1 MSTDFYEYLH
11 GGQQQ
16 SRAPRDLPVTSSRQS
31 QPAQQMYSSAMS
43 NIEQV
48 KRQLCEKIDV
58 CCAQYGLYG
67 LKVIDKAIA
76 ESLRMMINGVAQ
88 PVPQSM
94 PQQQMPM
101 QYNTPVAP
109 SVNEGYYGGYRP
121 APQIQPQQPMT
132 QEEALNDAFMN
143 NLDAILGE
151 CDKDAEKRAEEQMKQ
166 RLYEQKQADMMI
178 AQNVD
183 AARQNAN
190 IDLAAHENDFMLESE
205 QDLRSY
211 V

>member
-11 GGQQQ
+11 GGQQSQ
-16 SRAPRDLPVTSSRQS
+16 RASRDLPITPQRQP
-31 QPAQQMYSSAMS
+31 QQAQQMFNSAMS

-76 ESLRMMINGVAQ
+76 ESLRAMINGVAQ
-88 PVPQSM
+88 PMQQQSM
-94 PQQQMPM
+94 LQQMPI
-101 QYNTPVAP
+101 QYPQ
-109 SVNEGYYGGYRP
+109 VNENVYGGYAPRP
-121 APQIQPQQPMT
+121 QMMPSRQPMT
-132 QEEALNDAFMN
+132 QEEAMTDAFMN
-143 NLDAILGE
+143 NLDAILSE
-151 CDKDAEKRAEEQMKQ
+151 CDKDADKRAEEQMKQ

-183 AARQNAN
+183 SARQNAN
-190 IDLAAHENDFMLESE
+190 IDLAAHENDFTLVSE
-205 QDLRSY
+205 EDLREY

>member
-11 GGQQQ
+11 GGQQSQ
-16 SRAPRDLPVTSSRQS
+16 RASRDLPITPQRRQ
-31 QPAQQMYSSAMS
+31 QPAQQMYDSAMS

-76 ESLRMMINGVAQ
+76 ESLRAMINGVAQ
-88 PVPQSM
+88 PIPQQSM
-94 PQQQMPM
+94 TQQQMPI
-101 QYNTPVAP
+101 QYPQ
-109 SVNEGYYGGYRP
+109 VNENVYGGY
-121 APQIQPQQPMT
+121 APRQQMMPPQQPMT
-132 QEEALNDAFMN
+132 REEAMTDAFMN
-143 NLDAILGE
+143 NLDAILSE
-151 CDKDAEKRAEEQMKQ
+151 CDKDADKRAEEQMKQ

-183 AARQNAN
+183 SARQNAN
-190 IDLAAHENDFMLESE
+190 IDLAAHENDFTLVSE
-205 QDLRSY
+205 EDLREY

>member
-11 GGQQQ
+11 GGQQSQ
-16 SRAPRDLPVTSSRQS
+16 RASRDLPITPQRQP
-31 QPAQQMYSSAMS
+31 QQAQQMYNSAMC

-76 ESLRMMINGVAQ
+76 ESLRAMINGVAQ
-88 PVPQSM
+88 PMQQQHI
-94 PQQQMPM
+94 QQQMSI
-101 QYNTPVAP
+101 QYPQVSENV
-109 SVNEGYYGGYRP
+109 YGGYTPRP
-121 APQIQPQQPMT
+121 QMMSPQQPMT
-132 QEEALNDAFMN
+132 QEEALTDSFMN
-143 NLDAILGE
+143 NLDAILSE
-151 CDKDAEKRAEEQMKQ
+151 CDKDADKRAEEQMKQ

-183 AARQNAN
+183 TARQNAN
-190 IDLAAHENDFMLESE
+190 IDLAAHENDFTLESE
-205 QDLRSY
+205 EDLREY

>member
-11 GGQQQ
+11 GGQQSQ
-16 SRAPRDLPVTSSRQS
+16 RASRDLPITPQRRQ
-31 QPAQQMYSSAMS
+31 QPAQQMYDSAMS

-76 ESLRMMINGVAQ
+76 ESLRAMINGVAQ
-88 PVPQSM
+88 PMQQQHI
-94 PQQQMPM
+94 PQQMSI
-101 QYNTPVAP
+101 QYPQVSENV
-109 SVNEGYYGGYRP
+109 YGGYAPRP
-121 APQIQPQQPMT
+121 QMLPPQQPMT
-132 QEEALNDAFMN
+132 QEEALTDSFMN
-143 NLDAILGE
+143 NLDAILSE
-151 CDKDAEKRAEEQMKQ
+151 CDKDADKRAEEQMKQ

-183 AARQNAN
+183 TARQNAN
-190 IDLAAHENDFMLESE
+190 IDLAAHENDFTLESE
-205 QDLRSY
+205 EDLREY

>member
-16 SRAPRDLPVTSSRQS
+16 PRASRDLPITPQRQP
-31 QPAQQMYSSAMS
+31 QQAQQMFNSAMS

-76 ESLRMMINGVAQ
+76 ESLRAMINGVAQ
-88 PVPQSM
+88 PM
-94 PQQQMPM
+94 PQQLVPQQMPI
-101 QYNTPVAP
+101 QYPQ
-109 SVNEGYYGGYRP
+109 VNENVYGGYTTRP
-121 APQIQPQQPMT
+121 QMMPPQQSMT
-132 QEEALNDAFMN
+132 QEEALTDSFMN
-143 NLDAILGE
+143 NLDAILSE
-151 CDKDAEKRAEEQMKQ
+151 CDKDADKRAEEQMKQ

-183 AARQNAN
+183 TARQNAN
-190 IDLAAHENDFMLESE
+190 IDLAAHENDFTLESE
-205 QDLRSY
+205 EDLREY

>member
-16 SRAPRDLPVTSSRQS
+16 PRAPRDLPVTPQRQP
-31 QPAQQMYSSAMS
+31 QVAQQMYNSAMS

-88 PVPQSM
+88 PVSQPM

-101 QYNTPVAP
+101 QYNPP
-109 SVNEGYYGGYRP
+109 VNEGYYGGYRP
-121 APQIQPQQPMT
+121 APQMQPPQPMT
-132 QEEALNDAFMN
+132 QEEAVNDAFMN

-183 AARQNAN
+183 TARQNAN
-190 IDLAAHENDFMLESE
+190 IDLAAHENDFTLESE

>member
-16 SRAPRDLPVTSSRQS
+16 SRASRDLPITPQRQP
-31 QPAQQMYSSAMS
+31 QQAQQMFNSAMS

-76 ESLRMMINGVAQ
+76 ESLRAMINGVAQ
-88 PVPQSM
+88 PVPQPM
-94 PQQQMPM
+94 PQQMPI
-101 QYNTPVAP
+101 QYPQ
-109 SVNEGYYGGYRP
+109 VNENVYGGYTPRP
-121 APQIQPQQPMT
+121 QMMPPQQPMT
-132 QEEALNDAFMN
+132 REEAMTDAFMN
-143 NLDAILGE
+143 NLDTILSE
-151 CDKDAEKRAEEQMKQ
+151 CDKDADKRAEEQMKQ

-183 AARQNAN
+183 SARQNAN
-190 IDLAAHENDFMLESE
+190 IDLAAHENDFTLESE
-205 QDLRSY
+205 EDLREY

>member
-11 GGQQQ
+11 GGQQSQ
-16 SRAPRDLPVTSSRQS
+16 RASRDLPITPQRQP
-31 QPAQQMYSSAMS
+31 QQAQQMFNSAMS

-76 ESLRMMINGVAQ
+76 ESLRAMINGVAQ
-88 PVPQSM
+88 PM
-94 PQQQMPM
+94 PQQPMPQQMPV
-101 QYNTPVAP
+101 QYPQ
-109 SVNEGYYGGYRP
+109 VNENVYGGYAPRP
-121 APQIQPQQPMT
+121 QMMPPQQPMT
-132 QEEALNDAFMN
+132 REEAMTDAFMN
-143 NLDAILGE
+143 NLDTILSE
-151 CDKDAEKRAEEQMKQ
+151 CDKDADKRAEEQMKQ

-183 AARQNAN
+183 TARQNAN

-205 QDLRSY
+205 EDLREY

>member
-16 SRAPRDLPVTSSRQS
+16 PRAPRDLPVTPQRQP
-31 QPAQQMYSSAMS
+31 QVAQQMFNSAMS

-76 ESLRMMINGVAQ
+76 ESLRAMINGVAQ
-88 PVPQSM
+88 PM
-94 PQQQMPM
+94 
-101 QYNTPVAP
+101 
-109 SVNEGYYGGYRP
+109 
-121 APQIQPQQPMT
+121 PQQPMPQQMPVQYPQVNENVYGGYAPRPRMMPLQQPMT
-132 QEEALNDAFMN
+132 REEALTDSFMN
-143 NLDAILGE
+143 NLDAILSE
-151 CDKDAEKRAEEQMKQ
+151 CDKDADKRAEEQIKQ

-183 AARQNAN
+183 TARQNAN
-190 IDLAAHENDFMLESE
+190 IDLAAHENDFTLESE
-205 QDLRSY
+205 EDLREY

>member
-11 GGQQQ
+11 GGQQSQ
-16 SRAPRDLPVTSSRQS
+16 RASRDLPITPQRRQ
-31 QPAQQMYSSAMS
+31 QPAQQMYDSAMS

-76 ESLRMMINGVAQ
+76 ESLRAMINGVAQ
-88 PVPQSM
+88 PMPQQSM
-94 PQQQMPM
+94 PQQMPI
-101 QYNTPVAP
+101 QYPQVSENV
-109 SVNEGYYGGYRP
+109 YGGYAPRP
-121 APQIQPQQPMT
+121 QMLPPQQPMT
-132 QEEALNDAFMN
+132 QEEALTDSFMN
-143 NLDAILGE
+143 NLDAILSE
-151 CDKDAEKRAEEQMKQ
+151 CDKDADKRAEEQMKQ

-178 AQNVD
+178 AQSVD
-183 AARQNAN
+183 TARQNAN

-205 QDLRSY
+205 EDLREY

>member
-16 SRAPRDLPVTSSRQS
+16 PRALRDLPVTPQRQP
-31 QPAQQMYSSAMS
+31 QVAQQMYNSAMS

-76 ESLRMMINGVAQ
+76 ESLRAMINGVAQ
-88 PVPQSM
+88 PM
-94 PQQQMPM
+94 PQQLVPQQMPI
-101 QYNTPVAP
+101 QYPQ
-109 SVNEGYYGGYRP
+109 VNENVYGGYTPRP
-121 APQIQPQQPMT
+121 QMMPPQQSMS
-132 QEEALNDAFMN
+132 QEEALTDSFMN
-143 NLDAILGE
+143 NLDAILSE
-151 CDKDAEKRAEEQMKQ
+151 CDKDADKRAEEQMKQ

-183 AARQNAN
+183 TARQNAN
-190 IDLAAHENDFMLESE
+190 IDLAAHENDFTLESE
-205 QDLRSY
+205 EDLREY

>member
-16 SRAPRDLPVTSSRQS
+16 PRALRDLPVTPQRQP
-31 QPAQQMYSSAMS
+31 QVAQQMYNSAMS

-76 ESLRMMINGVAQ
+76 ESLRAMINGVAQ
-88 PVPQSM
+88 PM
-94 PQQQMPM
+94 PQQLVPQQMPI
-101 QYNTPVAP
+101 QYPQ
-109 SVNEGYYGGYRP
+109 VNENVYGGYTPRP
-121 APQIQPQQPMT
+121 QMMPPQQSMS
-132 QEEALNDAFMN
+132 QEEALTDSFMN
-143 NLDAILGE
+143 NLDAILSE
-151 CDKDAEKRAEEQMKQ
+151 CDKDADKRAEEQMKQ

-178 AQNVD
+178 AQNV
-183 AARQNAN
+183 ATARQSAH
-190 IDLAAHENDFMLESE
+190 IDLAAHENDFTLESE
-205 QDLRSY
+205 EDLREY
-211 V
+211 D

>member
-11 GGQQQ
+11 GGQQSQ
-16 SRAPRDLPVTSSRQS
+16 RASRDLPITPQRQP
-31 QPAQQMYSSAMS
+31 QQAQQMFNSAMS

-76 ESLRMMINGVAQ
+76 ESLRAMINGVAQ
-88 PVPQSM
+88 PM
-94 PQQQMPM
+94 PQQQMPI
-101 QYNTPVAP
+101 QYPQ
-109 SVNEGYYGGYRP
+109 VNENVYGGYTSRQQMMP
-121 APQIQPQQPMT
+121 LQQPMT
-132 QEEALNDAFMN
+132 QEEALTNSFMN
-143 NLDAILGE
+143 NLDAILSE
-151 CDKDAEKRAEEQMKQ
+151 CDKDADKRAEEQMKQ

-183 AARQNAN
+183 TARQNAN
-190 IDLAAHENDFMLESE
+190 IDLAAHENDFTLESE
-205 QDLRSY
+205 EDLREY

>member
-16 SRAPRDLPVTSSRQS
+16 PRAPRDLPVAPQRQP
-31 QPAQQMYSSAMS
+31 QQAQQMFNSAMS

-76 ESLRMMINGVAQ
+76 ESLRNMINGVAQ
-88 PVPQSM
+88 PVPQPM
-94 PQQQMPM
+94 PQQMPG
-101 QYNTPVAP
+101 QYPQ
-109 SVNEGYYGGYRP
+109 VNENVYGGYTPRP
-121 APQIQPQQPMT
+121 QMMPPQQPMT
-132 QEEALNDAFMN
+132 REEALTDAFMN
-143 NLDAILGE
+143 NLDTILGE
-151 CDKDAEKRAEEQMKQ
+151 CDKDADKRAEEQMKQ

-183 AARQNAN
+183 SARQNAN
-190 IDLAAHENDFMLESE
+190 IDLAAHENDFTLESE
-205 QDLRSY
+205 QDLREY

>member
-16 SRAPRDLPVTSSRQS
+16 PQRASRDLPITPQRQP
-31 QPAQQMYSSAMS
+31 QQAQQMFNSAMS

-76 ESLRMMINGVAQ
+76 ESLRAMINGVAQ
-88 PVPQSM
+88 PM
-94 PQQQMPM
+94 PQQQMPI
-101 QYNTPVAP
+101 QYQQ
-109 SVNEGYYGGYRP
+109 VNENVYGGYTPRP
-121 APQIQPQQPMT
+121 QMMLPQQSMT
-132 QEEALNDAFMN
+132 QEEALTDSFMN
-143 NLDAILGE
+143 NLDAILSE
-151 CDKDAEKRAEEQMKQ
+151 CDKDADKRAEEQMKQ

-183 AARQNAN
+183 TARQNAN
-190 IDLAAHENDFMLESE
+190 IDLAAHENDFTLESE
-205 QDLRSY
+205 EDLREY

>member
-16 SRAPRDLPVTSSRQS
+16 PRASRDLPITPQC
-31 QPAQQMYSSAMS
+31 QPQQAQQMFNSAMS

-76 ESLRMMINGVAQ
+76 ESLRNMINGVAQ
-88 PVPQSM
+88 PPVAQPM
-94 PQQQMPM
+94 PQQMPG
-101 QYNTPVAP
+101 QYPQ
-109 SVNEGYYGGYRP
+109 VNENVYGGYTPRP
-121 APQIQPQQPMT
+121 QMMPPQQPMT
-132 QEEALNDAFMN
+132 REEALTDAFMN
-143 NLDAILGE
+143 NLDTILGE
-151 CDKDAEKRAEEQMKQ
+151 CDKDADKRAEEQMKQ

-183 AARQNAN
+183 NARQNAN
-190 IDLAAHENDFMLESE
+190 IDLAAHENDFTLESE
-205 QDLRSY
+205 EDLREY

>member
-11 GGQQQ
+11 GGQQSQ
-16 SRAPRDLPVTSSRQS
+16 RASRDLPITPQRRQ
-31 QPAQQMYSSAMS
+31 QPAQQMYDSAMS

-76 ESLRMMINGVAQ
+76 ESLRAMINGVAQ
-88 PVPQSM
+88 PM
-94 PQQQMPM
+94 PQQPMPQQMPI
-101 QYNTPVAP
+101 QYPQ
-109 SVNEGYYGGYRP
+109 VNENVYGGYTPRP
-121 APQIQPQQPMT
+121 QMMPPQQPMT
-132 QEEALNDAFMN
+132 QEEALTDSFMN
-143 NLDAILGE
+143 NLDTILSE
-151 CDKDAEKRAEEQMKQ
+151 CDKDADKRAEEQMKQ

-183 AARQNAN
+183 SARQNAN
-190 IDLAAHENDFMLESE
+190 TDLAAHENDFTLESE
-205 QDLRSY
+205 EDLREY

>member
-16 SRAPRDLPVTSSRQS
+16 PRAPRDLPVTPQRQ
-31 QPAQQMYSSAMS
+31 QQVAQQMYNSAMS

-88 PVPQSM
+88 PVPQPM

-101 QYNTPVAP
+101 QYNPP
-109 SVNEGYYGGYRP
+109 VNEGYYGGYRP
-121 APQIQPQQPMT
+121 APQMQPQQPMT
-132 QEEALNDAFMN
+132 QEEAVNNAFMN

-166 RLYEQKQADMMI
+166 RMYEQKQADMMI

-183 AARQNAN
+183 TARQNAN
-190 IDLAAHENDFMLESE
+190 IDLAAHENDFTLESE

>member
-11 GGQQQ
+11 GGQQSQ
-16 SRAPRDLPVTSSRQS
+16 RASRDLPITPQRRQ
-31 QPAQQMYSSAMS
+31 QPAQQMYDSAMS

-76 ESLRMMINGVAQ
+76 ESLRAMINGVAQ
-88 PVPQSM
+88 PMQQQHI
-94 PQQQMPM
+94 QQQMSI
-101 QYNTPVAP
+101 QYPQVSENV
-109 SVNEGYYGGYRP
+109 YGGYAPRP
-121 APQIQPQQPMT
+121 QMLPPQQPMT
-132 QEEALNDAFMN
+132 QEEALTDSFMN
-143 NLDAILGE
+143 NLDAILSE
-151 CDKDAEKRAEEQMKQ
+151 CDKDADKRAEEQMKQ

-183 AARQNAN
+183 TARQNAN

-205 QDLRSY
+205 EDLREY

>member
-11 GGQQQ
+11 GGQQSQ
-16 SRAPRDLPVTSSRQS
+16 RASRDLPITPQRRQ
-31 QPAQQMYSSAMS
+31 QPAQQMYDSAMS

-76 ESLRMMINGVAQ
+76 ESLRAMINGVAQ
-88 PVPQSM
+88 PMPQQSM
-94 PQQQMPM
+94 PQQMPI
-101 QYNTPVAP
+101 QYPQ
-109 SVNEGYYGGYRP
+109 VNENVYGGYAPRP
-121 APQIQPQQPMT
+121 QMMPPQQPMT
-132 QEEALNDAFMN
+132 REEAMTDAFMN
-143 NLDAILGE
+143 NLDAILSE
-151 CDKDAEKRAEEQMKQ
+151 CDKDADKRAEEQMKQ

-183 AARQNAN
+183 TARQNAN

-205 QDLRSY
+205 EDLREY

>member
-11 GGQQQ
+11 GGQQSQ
-16 SRAPRDLPVTSSRQS
+16 RASRDLPITPQRRQ
-31 QPAQQMYSSAMS
+31 QPAQQMYDSAMS

-76 ESLRMMINGVAQ
+76 ESLRAMINGVAQ
-88 PVPQSM
+88 PMQQQHI
-94 PQQQMPM
+94 PQQMSI
-101 QYNTPVAP
+101 QYPQVSENV
-109 SVNEGYYGGYRP
+109 YGGYAPRP
-121 APQIQPQQPMT
+121 QMLPPQQPMT
-132 QEEALNDAFMN
+132 QEEALTDSFMN
-143 NLDAILGE
+143 NLDAILSE
-151 CDKDAEKRAEEQMKQ
+151 CDKDADKRAEEQMKQ

-183 AARQNAN
+183 TARQNAN

-205 QDLRSY
+205 EDLREY

>member
-16 SRAPRDLPVTSSRQS
+16 RASRDLPITPQRQP
-31 QPAQQMYSSAMS
+31 QQAQQMFNSAMS

-76 ESLRMMINGVAQ
+76 ESLRAMINGVAQ
-88 PVPQSM
+88 PM
-94 PQQQMPM
+94 PQQPMPQQMPI
-101 QYNTPVAP
+101 QYPQ
-109 SVNEGYYGGYRP
+109 VNENVYGGYTPRP
-121 APQIQPQQPMT
+121 QMMPPQQPMT
-132 QEEALNDAFMN
+132 REEAMTDAFMN
-143 NLDAILGE
+143 NLDTILSE
-151 CDKDAEKRAEEQMKQ
+151 CDKDADKRAEEQMKQ

-183 AARQNAN
+183 SARQNAN
-190 IDLAAHENDFMLESE
+190 IDLAAHENDFTLESE
-205 QDLRSY
+205 EDLREY

>member
-11 GGQQQ
+11 GGQQSQ
-16 SRAPRDLPVTSSRQS
+16 RASRDLPITPQRQP
-31 QPAQQMYSSAMS
+31 QQAQQMFNSAMS

-76 ESLRMMINGVAQ
+76 ESLRAMINGVAQ
-88 PVPQSM
+88 PMQQQSM
-94 PQQQMPM
+94 PQQMPI
-101 QYNTPVAP
+101 QYPQ
-109 SVNEGYYGGYRP
+109 VNENVYGGYAPRP
-121 APQIQPQQPMT
+121 QMMPPQQPMT
-132 QEEALNDAFMN
+132 REEAMTDAFMN
-143 NLDAILGE
+143 NLDAILSE
-151 CDKDAEKRAEEQMKQ
+151 CDKDADKRTEEQMKQ

-183 AARQNAN
+183 SARQNAN
-190 IDLAAHENDFMLESE
+190 IDLAAHENDFTLVSE
-205 QDLRSY
+205 EDLREY

>member
-16 SRAPRDLPVTSSRQS
+16 PRAPRDLPVTPQRQP
-31 QPAQQMYSSAMS
+31 QVAQQMFNSAMS

-76 ESLRMMINGVAQ
+76 ESLRAMINGVAQ
-88 PVPQSM
+88 PM
-94 PQQQMPM
+94 PQQPVPQQMPI
-101 QYNTPVAP
+101 QYPQ
-109 SVNEGYYGGYRP
+109 VNENVYGGYTPRP
-121 APQIQPQQPMT
+121 QMMPPQQPMT
-132 QEEALNDAFMN
+132 REEALTDSFMN
-143 NLDAILGE
+143 NLDAIFSE
-151 CDKDAEKRAEEQMKQ
+151 CDKDADKRAEEQMKQ

-183 AARQNAN
+183 SARQNAN
-190 IDLAAHENDFMLESE
+190 IDLAAHENDFTLVSE
-205 QDLRSY
+205 EDLREY

>member
-16 SRAPRDLPVTSSRQS
+16 PRAPRDLPVTPQRQP
-31 QPAQQMYSSAMS
+31 QVAQQMYNSAMS

-88 PVPQSM
+88 PVPQPM

-101 QYNTPVAP
+101 QYNPP
-109 SVNEGYYGGYRP
+109 VNEGYYGGYSP
-121 APQIQPQQPMT
+121 APQMQPQQPMT
-132 QEEALNDAFMN
+132 QEEAVNNAFMN

-166 RLYEQKQADMMI
+166 RMYEQKQADMMI

-183 AARQNAN
+183 TARQNAN
-190 IDLAAHENDFMLESE
+190 IDLAAHENDFTLESE

>member
-16 SRAPRDLPVTSSRQS
+16 PRASRDLPITPQRQP
-31 QPAQQMYSSAMS
+31 QQAQQMFNSAMS

-76 ESLRMMINGVAQ
+76 ESLRAMINGVAQ
-88 PVPQSM
+88 PM
-94 PQQQMPM
+94 PQQPMPQQMPI
-101 QYNTPVAP
+101 QYPQ
-109 SVNEGYYGGYRP
+109 VNENVYGGYTPRP
-121 APQIQPQQPMT
+121 QMMPPQQPMT
-132 QEEALNDAFMN
+132 REEAMTDAFMN
-143 NLDAILGE
+143 NLDTILSE
-151 CDKDAEKRAEEQMKQ
+151 CDKDADKRAEEQMKQ

-183 AARQNAN
+183 SARQNAN
-190 IDLAAHENDFMLESE
+190 IDLAAHENDFTLESE
-205 QDLRSY
+205 EDLREY

>member
-16 SRAPRDLPVTSSRQS
+16 PQRASRDLPITPQRRQ
-31 QPAQQMYSSAMS
+31 QPAQQMYDSAMS

-88 PVPQSM
+88 PVPQPM
-94 PQQQMPM
+94 PQQQMPI
-101 QYNTPVAP
+101 QYPQ
-109 SVNEGYYGGYRP
+109 VNENVYGGYAPRP
-121 APQIQPQQPMT
+121 QMMPPQQPMT
-132 QEEALNDAFMN
+132 REEAMTDAFMN
-143 NLDAILGE
+143 NLDTILSE
-151 CDKDAEKRAEEQMKQ
+151 CDKDADKRAEEQMKQ

-183 AARQNAN
+183 TARQNAN

-205 QDLRSY
+205 EDLREY

>member
-11 GGQQQ
+11 GGQQSQ
-16 SRAPRDLPVTSSRQS
+16 RASRDLPITPQRQP
-31 QPAQQMYSSAMS
+31 QQAQQMFNSAMS

-76 ESLRMMINGVAQ
+76 ESLRAMINGVAQ
-88 PVPQSM
+88 PMPQQSM
-94 PQQQMPM
+94 PQQMPI
-101 QYNTPVAP
+101 QYPQ
-109 SVNEGYYGGYRP
+109 VNENVYGGYAPRP
-121 APQIQPQQPMT
+121 QMMPPQQPMT
-132 QEEALNDAFMN
+132 REEAMTDAFMN
-143 NLDAILGE
+143 NLDAILSE
-151 CDKDAEKRAEEQMKQ
+151 CDKDADKRTEEQMKQ

-183 AARQNAN
+183 SARQNAN
-190 IDLAAHENDFMLESE
+190 IDLAAHENDFTLVSE
-205 QDLRSY
+205 EDLREY

>member
-11 GGQQQ
+11 GGQQSQ
-16 SRAPRDLPVTSSRQS
+16 RASRDLPITPQRRQ
-31 QPAQQMYSSAMS
+31 QPAQQMYDSAMS

-48 KRQLCEKIDV
+48 QRQLCEKIVV

-76 ESLRMMINGVAQ
+76 ESLRAMINGVAQ
-88 PVPQSM
+88 PM
-94 PQQQMPM
+94 PQQQMTQQQMPI
-101 QYNTPVAP
+101 QYPQ
-109 SVNEGYYGGYRP
+109 VNENVYGGYTTRP
-121 APQIQPQQPMT
+121 QMMPPQQPMT
-132 QEEALNDAFMN
+132 REEAMTDAFMN
-143 NLDAILGE
+143 NLDTILSE
-151 CDKDAEKRAEEQMKQ
+151 CDKDADKRAEEQMKQ

-183 AARQNAN
+183 TARQNAN
-190 IDLAAHENDFMLESE
+190 IDLAAHENDFTLESE
-205 QDLRSY
+205 EDLREY

>member
-1 MSTDFYEYLH
+1 MFN
-11 GGQQQ
+11 
-16 SRAPRDLPVTSSRQS
+16 
-31 QPAQQMYSSAMS
+31 SAMS

-76 ESLRMMINGVAQ
+76 ESLRAMINGVAQ
-88 PVPQSM
+88 PM
-94 PQQQMPM
+94 PQQPMPQQMPV
-101 QYNTPVAP
+101 QYPQ
-109 SVNEGYYGGYRP
+109 VNENVYGGYAPRP
-121 APQIQPQQPMT
+121 QMMQPQQPMT
-132 QEEALNDAFMN
+132 REEAMTDAFMN
-143 NLDAILGE
+143 NLDTILSE
-151 CDKDAEKRAEEQMKQ
+151 CDKDADKRAEEQMKQ

-183 AARQNAN
+183 TARQNAN

-205 QDLRSY
+205 EDLREY

>member
-16 SRAPRDLPVTSSRQS
+16 PRAPRDLPVTPQRQP
-31 QPAQQMYSSAMS
+31 QVAQQMYNSAMS

-76 ESLRMMINGVAQ
+76 ESLRAMINGVAQ
-88 PVPQSM
+88 PM
-94 PQQQMPM
+94 PQQLVPQQMPI
-101 QYNTPVAP
+101 QYPQ
-109 SVNEGYYGGYRP
+109 VNENVYGGYTPRP
-121 APQIQPQQPMT
+121 QMMPLQQPMT
-132 QEEALNDAFMN
+132 REEALTDSFMN
-143 NLDAILGE
+143 NLDAILSE
-151 CDKDAEKRAEEQMKQ
+151 CDKDADKRAEEQMKQ

-183 AARQNAN
+183 TARQNAN
-190 IDLAAHENDFMLESE
+190 IDLAAHENDFTLESE
-205 QDLRSY
+205 EDLREY

>member
-16 SRAPRDLPVTSSRQS
+16 PRAPRDLPVTPQRQP
-31 QPAQQMYSSAMS
+31 QVAQQMYNSAMS

-67 LKVIDKAIA
+67 LKVIDTAIA
-76 ESLRMMINGVAQ
+76 ESLRAMINGVAQ
-88 PVPQSM
+88 PM
-94 PQQQMPM
+94 PQQLVPQQMPI
-101 QYNTPVAP
+101 QYPQ
-109 SVNEGYYGGYRP
+109 VNENVYGGYTPRP
-121 APQIQPQQPMT
+121 QMMSPKQPMT
-132 QEEALNDAFMN
+132 QEEALTDSFMN
-143 NLDAILGE
+143 NLDAILSE
-151 CDKDAEKRAEEQMKQ
+151 CDKDADKRAEEQMKQ

-183 AARQNAN
+183 TARQNAN
-190 IDLAAHENDFMLESE
+190 IDLAAHENDFTLESE
-205 QDLRSY
+205 EDLREY

>member
-11 GGQQQ
+11 GGQQSQ
-16 SRAPRDLPVTSSRQS
+16 RASRDLPITPQRQP
-31 QPAQQMYSSAMS
+31 QQAQQMFNSAMS

-76 ESLRMMINGVAQ
+76 ESLRAMINGVAQ
-88 PVPQSM
+88 PMPQQPM
-94 PQQQMPM
+94 PQQQMPI
-101 QYNTPVAP
+101 QYPQ
-109 SVNEGYYGGYRP
+109 VNENVYGGYAPRP
-121 APQIQPQQPMT
+121 QMMPPQQPMT
-132 QEEALNDAFMN
+132 REEALTDSFMN
-143 NLDAILGE
+143 NLDTILSE
-151 CDKDAEKRAEEQMKQ
+151 CDKDADKRAEEQMKQ

-183 AARQNAN
+183 TARQNAN
-190 IDLAAHENDFMLESE
+190 IDLAAHENDFTLESE
-205 QDLRSY
+205 EDLREY

>member
-16 SRAPRDLPVTSSRQS
+16 PRAPRDLPVTPQRQP
-31 QPAQQMYSSAMS
+31 QVAQQMFNSAMS

-76 ESLRMMINGVAQ
+76 ESLRAMINGVAQ
-88 PVPQSM
+88 PM
-94 PQQQMPM
+94 PQQQMPI
-101 QYNTPVAP
+101 QYPQ
-109 SVNEGYYGGYRP
+109 VNENVYGGYTPRP
-121 APQIQPQQPMT
+121 QMMPPQQPMT
-132 QEEALNDAFMN
+132 QEEALTDSFMN
-143 NLDAILGE
+143 NLDAILSE
-151 CDKDAEKRAEEQMKQ
+151 CDKDADKRAEEQMKQ

-183 AARQNAN
+183 TARQNAN
-190 IDLAAHENDFMLESE
+190 IDLAAHENDFILESE
-205 QDLRSY
+205 EDLREY

>member
-11 GGQQQ
+11 GGQQSQ
-16 SRAPRDLPVTSSRQS
+16 RASRDLPITPQRQP
-31 QPAQQMYSSAMS
+31 QQAQQMFNSAMS

-76 ESLRMMINGVAQ
+76 ESLRAMINGVAQ
-88 PVPQSM
+88 PMPQQPM
-94 PQQQMPM
+94 LQQQMPI
-101 QYNTPVAP
+101 QYPQ
-109 SVNEGYYGGYRP
+109 VNENIYGGYAPRP
-121 APQIQPQQPMT
+121 QMMPPQQPMT
-132 QEEALNDAFMN
+132 REEALTDSFMN
-143 NLDAILGE
+143 NLDTILSE
-151 CDKDAEKRAEEQMKQ
+151 CDKDVDKRAEEQMKQ

-183 AARQNAN
+183 SARQNAN
-190 IDLAAHENDFMLESE
+190 IDLAAHENDFTLESE
-205 QDLRSY
+205 EDLREY

>member
-16 SRAPRDLPVTSSRQS
+16 PRAPRDLPVTPQRQP
-31 QPAQQMYSSAMS
+31 QVAQQMFNSAMS

-76 ESLRMMINGVAQ
+76 ESLRAMINGVAQ
-88 PVPQSM
+88 PMPQQLVPQQMPIQYPQVNENVYGGYTPRPQMMS
-94 PQQQMPM
+94 PQQQM
-101 QYNTPVAP
+101 
-109 SVNEGYYGGYRP
+109 S
-121 APQIQPQQPMT
+121 
-132 QEEALNDAFMN
+132 QEEALTDSFMN
-143 NLDAILGE
+143 NLDAILSE
-151 CDKDAEKRAEEQMKQ
+151 CDKDADKRAEEQMKQ

-183 AARQNAN
+183 TARQNAN
-190 IDLAAHENDFMLESE
+190 IDLAAHENDFTLESE
-205 QDLRSY
+205 EDLREY

>member
-16 SRAPRDLPVTSSRQS
+16 PQRAFRDLPITPQRQP
-31 QPAQQMYSSAMS
+31 QQAQQMFNSAMS

-76 ESLRMMINGVAQ
+76 ESLRAMINGVAQ
-88 PVPQSM
+88 PMQQQHI
-94 PQQQMPM
+94 PQQLPI
-101 QYNTPVAP
+101 QYPQ
-109 SVNEGYYGGYRP
+109 VNENVYGGYTPRP
-121 APQIQPQQPMT
+121 QMMPPQQSMT
-132 QEEALNDAFMN
+132 QEEALTDSFMN
-143 NLDAILGE
+143 NLDAILSE
-151 CDKDAEKRAEEQMKQ
+151 CDKDADKRAEEQMKQ

-183 AARQNAN
+183 TARQNAN
-190 IDLAAHENDFMLESE
+190 IDLAAHENDFTLESE
-205 QDLRSY
+205 EDLREY